1 MFNLRLSPRGQIV
14 TNQGHLYFGSL
25 SMSQGHSERS
35 LLVGCFKENNEINQN
50 QDRKLTESRTGQNLK
65 QKFTYNLPDSLFQ
78 GGH

>member
-1 MFNLRLSPRGQIV
+1 MRTDSDRPGSYQ
-14 TNQGHLYFGSL
+14 LYFGSL